1 MIAAGSLLLLL
12 ASLAAARRR
21 GLFVPR
27 RPERAIEEGGRRAAI
42 RLGGDFL
49 PWGSLGHHVKWRVRG
64 RPAQIWYGR
73 GDAEAPETVAK
84 VDLRGAAPGPMT
96 IRPRGVFG
104 GVPVGDPGI
113 EAVFAVRAEREL
125 AGRVFADGR
134 MAAAL
139 MRLPARQVS
148 SIEVTGEAL
157 ALRLSVNLQAE
168 AELLALAVGAS
179 SLAEALLD
187 VPAGGVEWQEVGG
200 SWRRGICLVCGCL
213 LGSGVVRCAACR
225 TPHHEDCWRW
235 TGECSTYACRERRWV
250 RS

>member
-12 ASLAAARRR
+12 ASLAAARRK
-21 GLFVPR
+21 GIFLPR

-49 PWGSLGHHVKWRVRG
+49 PWGSLGHNVKWRVRG
-64 RPAQIWYGR
+64 RLAQIWYGR
-73 GDAEAPETVAK
+73 GDAEAPETVAM

-96 IRPRGVFG
+96 IRPRGVFS

-113 EAVFAVRAEREL
+113 EALFAVRAEPDL

-139 MRLPARQVS
+139 MRLPARRMS
-148 SIEVTGEAL
+148 SIDITGEAL
-157 ALRLSVNLQAE
+157 ALRVAVNLQE
-168 AELLALAVGAS
+168 EVELLSLAAGAS

-187 VPAGGVEWQEVGG
+187 VPAGGVEWIDVGG
-200 SWRRGICLVCGCL
+200 SWRRGVCL

-235 TGECSTYACRERRWV
+235 TGECATYACRERRWV